1 MMSWGQTQCH
11 PRRIEKGLQETDLD
25 VPPLIRIQMKVR
37 SLNGFLKLM
46 KCSLM
51 QRKGNHMTKEENR
64 QLKKVER
71 VVVLAP
77 PWTSL
82 ICFSEEETGCR
93 EREGGKNVV
102 RQLTVTLGEFI

>member
-1 MMSWGQTQCH
+1 
-11 PRRIEKGLQETDLD
+11 
-25 VPPLIRIQMKVR
+25 MKVR

-93 EREGGKNVV
+93 EREGGKNELH
-102 RQLTVTLGEFI
+102 LTFIYISVMLPYSSIKLISF